1 MRKTIYHGSDK
12 IVRVPGFG
20 AGNAMNDFG
29 LGFYCCEQA
38 GPAAE
43 WAVSF
48 DRNGFVSAYS
58 IETEGLR
65 IVNLC
70 STQYCAL
77 HWLYVL
83 LSFREFESSSPLV
96 NRAKEYINK
105 NFAVDHQ
112 GCDCM
117 TGWRADNSCFAL
129 AQDFLEGSIS
139 YRSLARALAS
149 NDSNRQFVLKSN
161 RAFERISY
169 TGYETA
175 AAAGHYPAA
184 VSREV
189 RILKEAKSS
198 YGKEGLFVDRLIEE
212 DVKPYD
218 MRLR

>member
-1 MRKTIYHGSDK
+1 MRKTIYHGSDR
-12 IVRVPGFG
+12 IVRAPGFG
-20 AGNAMNDFG
+20 AGSASNDFG
-29 LGFYCCEQA
+29 LGFYCCGQA

-43 WAVSF
+43 WAVSY

-58 IETEGLR
+58 IETDGLR

-77 HWLYVL
+77 HWLYVIQ
-83 LSFREFESSSPLV
+83 SFREFGSSSPLAH
-96 NRAKEYINK
+96 RAKEYINR

-129 AQDFLEGSIS
+129 AQDFLEGRIS
-139 YRSLARALAS
+139 YRSLSRALAS
-149 NDSNRQFVLKSN
+149 DDANRQFVLKSN

-169 TGYETA
+169 TGCETA
-175 AAAGHYPAA
+175 LAADHWPGA
-184 VSREV
+184 VSREL
-189 RILKEAKSS
+189 RILKEAKPSC
-198 YGKEGLFVDRLIEE
+198 GRGDLFIDRLIEE